1 MRAVAKQAV
10 GSFLEC
16 AVNIPCRKI
25 LFSRPR
31 SRGLAAILGVC
42 PARQCGSEHLS
53 AQNAATP
60 LCLKD
65 PIRIACPGGSL
76 VPSLGS
82 PGVEEK
88 LRGFVRCLVKWVTT
102 NHLLPRDKEQRT
114 QTSILSPN
122 ANVGGAWGGLQA
134 MIVSCGPI
142 VARSFQLF
150 KIHQKLSF
158 NQISLFSSVAY

>member
-1 MRAVAKQAV
+1 M
-10 GSFLEC
+10 GSFPEW
-16 AVNIPCRKI
+16 VINIPCRKI

-53 AQNAATP
+53 AQNAAAP
-60 LCLKD
+60 LCLHD
-65 PIRIACPGGSL
+65 PIRGHPGGSL
-76 VPSLGS
+76 VPGLGS

-88 LRGFVRCLVKWVTT
+88 LRGFMRCLVKWVTT

-122 ANVGGAWGGLQA
+122 ANVGGPPDNDSVLWTHRSQIIPTFQDTSEVVLQSN
-134 MIVSCGPI
+134 IPV
-142 VARSFQLF
+142 F
-150 KIHQKLSF
+150 K
-158 NQISLFSSVAY
+158 